1 MTNQECESADKS
13 PFVTDPTKKA
23 TSFMMWPFFFV
34 TGSEAP
40 SPFGTKDQNS
50 NERRT
55 SKDWVAQELQFLST
69 LLALDSCSM
78 SKYILGGIAAFYLIN
93 KGLNVI
99 RDASKELAD
108 AIRWR
113 SYYKCGR
120 EDPLAPH
127 YERRTSDPES
137 RKDGGNPPKKDIS
150 NDPKERFLKGV
161 ADGITTSATKAI
173 NEAFSKA
180 EEPKTADFGPLNG
193 NLRTNYK
200 NTFYSDHLCPEILDD
215 FRFITADQFSTEN
228 IKYDKI
234 GLEWYIN
241 ENVIIDEFDQVLAWL
256 NIQKLADEKG
266 KLISDDE
273 NPIYLRDD
281 LHCADYEIVVRHD
294 HYLNALETS
303 QVTDDKSNNQEK
315 E

>member
-1 MTNQECESADKS
+1 MIKLSKS
-13 PFVTDPTKKA
+13 GVVIT
-23 TSFMMWPFFFV
+23 
-34 TGSEAP
+34 
-40 SPFGTKDQNS
+40 
-50 NERRT
+50 
-55 SKDWVAQELQFLST
+55 
-69 LLALDSCSM
+69 
-78 SKYILGGIAAFYLIN
+78 GIAAFYLIN

-99 RDASKELAD
+99 RDASKEFAD

-180 EEPKTADFGPLNG
+180 EGPKTADFGDLKGVSEDEKIKPTNHKSFDLNADKE
-193 NLRTNYK
+193 NFK
-200 NTFYSDHLCPEILDD
+200 
-215 FRFITADQFSTEN
+215 FITKE
-228 IKYDKI
+228 
-234 GLEWYIN
+234 
-241 ENVIIDEFDQVLAWL
+241 EF
-256 NIQKLADEKG
+256 
-266 KLISDDE
+266 
-273 NPIYLRDD
+273 
-281 LHCADYEIVVRHD
+281 D